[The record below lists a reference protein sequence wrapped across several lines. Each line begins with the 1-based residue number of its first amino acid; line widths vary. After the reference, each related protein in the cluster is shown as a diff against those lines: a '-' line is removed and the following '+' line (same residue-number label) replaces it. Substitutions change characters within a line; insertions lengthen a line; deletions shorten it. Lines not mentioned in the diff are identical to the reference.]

1 MAQVICVEC
10 NATVS
15 DENDFCSECG
25 FPFAS
30 LQPVTCPECGNKVVF
45 SADACPVCNL
55 PYEKLIERLTPD
67 SVANAVEA
75 EALAEPLAIEP
86 TPTPEPEADAELIV
100 AEEAVAIVETEEESE
115 MVVLPAADLADVSVV
130 EPDIEI
136 TAEPERTA
144 EVVTVD
150 AVEVTPE
157 EMAALSA
164 VIAGGREATVTEVV
178 DAAVA
183 EEEIAEVTVGVDD
196 AEPITAEDELL
207 PVEEAEPIESAPMVE
222 AAALSLAVPLPVG
235 GDLAVQLEELH
246 AEVLRLSSMVTNS
259 EQLVAGLVDRVSA
272 QHEEAVSREL
282 LSAVASE
289 LGGATA
295 RLEAG
300 QKTLTTDIAAQIGK
314 LKAEGTPAGGG
325 APAKPGDMVD
335 YLLYVALAIL
345 LFTVLNT
352 FIAAYLVRVV
362 KLAE

>member
-15 DENDFCSECG
+15 DETDFCSECG

-55 PYEKLIERLTPD
+55 PYEKLIERLAPE
-67 SVANAVEA
+67 SVAVAVESEAHA
-75 EALAEPLAIEP
+75 ELSIVESEPA
-86 TPTPEPEADAELIV
+86 PTPEPELIL
-100 AEEAVAIVETEEESE
+100 AEEAVAIDVEEEE
-115 MVVLPAADLADVSVV
+115 VLPSADPDDVSVI

-136 TAEPERTA
+136 TAEPERPA

-164 VIAGGREATVTEVV
+164 VIAGGSEATVIEVV
-178 DAAVA
+178 DTA
-183 EEEIAEVTVGVDD
+183 EDETTTEEFGADD
-196 AEPITAEDELL
+196 AEPITDGEVLL
-207 PVEEAEPIESAPMVE
+207 PEELEPIATTPIVSTAAPAV
-222 AAALSLAVPLPVG
+222 AVPLPAG
-235 GDLAVQLEELH
+235 GDLAAQLEELH

-272 QHEEAVSREL
+272 QHEEAVSRDL

-300 QKTLTTDIAAQIGK
+300 QKTMAADIAAQIGK
-314 LKAEGTPAGGG
+314 LKTEGSSETGG
-325 APAKPGDMVD
+325 APAKPGDMAD

-352 FIAAYLVRVV
+352 FIAAYLVRVM
-362 KLAE
+362 KLYSEG

>member
-15 DENDFCSECG
+15 DESDFCSECG

-55 PYEKLIERLTPD
+55 PYEKLIERLTPE
-67 SVANAVEA
+67 SVAIATESD
-75 EALAEPLAIEP
+75 ALAEPSVIEP
-86 TPTPEPEADAELIV
+86 EPSPEPELV
-100 AEEAVAIVETEEESE
+100 MAEEAVAIAETEEAPE
-115 MVVLPAADLADVSVV
+115 MVVLPAADPIADSGV
-130 EPDIEI
+130 EPGSEV
-136 TAEPERTA
+136 TADPEHRE

-164 VIAGGREATVTEVV
+164 VIAGGSEATVTEVV
-178 DAAVA
+178 IAA
-183 EEEIAEVTVGVDD
+183 EEVEEDTAGDD
-196 AEPITAEDELL
+196 ATEPITSGEAL
-207 PVEEAEPIESAPMVE
+207 PLVEEAEPVESSLLVDV
-222 AAALSLAVPLPVG
+222 AALSVAAPVG
-235 GDLAVQLEELH
+235 GDLAAQLEELH
-246 AEVLRLSSMVTNS
+246 AEVLRLGSMVTNS

-272 QHEEAVSREL
+272 QHEEAVSRDL

-300 QKTLTTDIAAQIGK
+300 QKTLASDIAAQIGK
-314 LKAEGTPAGGG
+314 LKAEGNPESAG

-362 KLAE
+362 KLSE